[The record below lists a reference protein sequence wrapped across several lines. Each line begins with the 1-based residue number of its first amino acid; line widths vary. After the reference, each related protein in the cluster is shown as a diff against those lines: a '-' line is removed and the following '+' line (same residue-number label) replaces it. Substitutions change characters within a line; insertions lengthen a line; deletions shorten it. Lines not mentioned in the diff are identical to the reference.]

1 MAAKT
6 GTQAFVVSFGG
17 EDYFLDLDLARARE
31 WKDRQVVQVSGD
43 EIDDRE
49 LVGICETGNM
59 DGGKR
64 LVVVDEA
71 NKVKGDKALK
81 AYIAAKDANDDSVI
95 LVAIVR
101 SEKCPEVWSQAAK
114 KGRLF
119 EHKKLKTWGENNDFV
134 KWIEG
139 EARRLKLAF
148 DEGIAALLFQLV
160 GPNLYRLSNE
170 LTKLHTLVG
179 TGGKVGAEQVK
190 LVVSPSPTAE
200 PYQVA
205 EAAFAKDR
213 KKAMN
218 LLSTVYKVMGE
229 EAHVPISYSMIKQA
243 EKIVMARAMVDK
255 GASEEEVATA
265 LGMHPWRCKTHF
277 LPVVQ
282 RHPMKSL
289 VGHMSRL
296 KKLDVDVK
304 SAARSKRTLVELA
317 VLAVAV

>member
-6 GTQAFVVSFGG
+6 SYQAFIVSFGA
-17 EDYFLDLDLARARE
+17 EDYFLDIDLARARA
-31 WKDRQVVQVSGD
+31 WKDRHIIQLAGD

-49 LVGICETGNM
+49 LVGICETGSM

-64 LVVVDEA
+64 LVIVDEA

-81 AYIAAKDANDDSVI
+81 AYIAGKDPHDDTIV
-95 LVAIVR
+95 LVAILR

-119 EHKKLKTWGENNDFV
+119 EHKKLKTWGENNEV
-134 KWIEG
+134 VRWIDG
-139 EARRLKLAF
+139 EARRLGLVF
-148 DEGIAALLFQLV
+148 DEGISALLFQLV
-160 GPNLYRLSNE
+160 GADLYRLSGE
-170 LTKLHTLVG
+170 LTKLHTLLG
-179 TGGKVGAEQVK
+179 KGGKVGVEQVK
-190 LVVSPSPTAE
+190 LVVAPSPSAE

-218 LLSTVYKVMGE
+218 LLSTVYRTMGE
-229 EAHVPISYSMIKQA
+229 EAHVPITYSMIKQV
-243 EKIVMARAMVDK
+243 EKITLARSLVDK
-255 GASEEEVATA
+255 GMAEDEIAATI
-265 LGMHPWRCKTHF
+265 GMHPWRCKTQF
-277 LPVVQ
+277 LPIVQ
-282 RHPMKSL
+282 KHPMKSL
-289 VGHMSRL
+289 VGHMVRL

-317 VLAVAV
+317 VLTVAV

>member
-6 GTQAFVVSFGG
+6 SYQAFIVSFGA
-17 EDYFLDLDLARARE
+17 EDYFLDIDLARARA
-31 WKDRQVVQVSGD
+31 WKDRHVIQLAGD

-49 LVGICETGNM
+49 LVGICETGSM

-64 LVVVDEA
+64 LVIVDEA

-81 AYIAAKDANDDSVI
+81 AYIAGKDPHDDTIV
-95 LVAIVR
+95 LVAILR

-119 EHKKLKTWGENNDFV
+119 EHKKLKTWGENNEV
-134 KWIEG
+134 VRWIDG
-139 EARRLKLAF
+139 EARRLGLVF
-148 DEGIAALLFQLV
+148 DEGISALLFQLV
-160 GPNLYRLSNE
+160 GADLYRLSGE
-170 LTKLHTLVG
+170 LTKLHTLLG
-179 TGGKVGAEQVK
+179 KGGKVGVEQVK
-190 LVVSPSPTAE
+190 LVVAPSPSAE

-218 LLSTVYKVMGE
+218 LLSTVYRTMGE
-229 EAHVPISYSMIKQA
+229 EAHVPITYSMIKQV
-243 EKIVMARAMVDK
+243 EKITLARSLVDK
-255 GASEEEVATA
+255 GMAEDEIAATI
-265 LGMHPWRCKTHF
+265 GMHPWRCKTQF
-277 LPVVQ
+277 LPIVQ
-282 RHPMKSL
+282 KHPMKSL
-289 VGHMSRL
+289 VGHMVRL

-317 VLAVAV
+317 VLTVAV